1 MGREQQYRA
10 PEVCRLAGITYR
22 QLDYWARN
30 GSLKPSIRLSGG
42 SGTNRLYSSDDVKKA
57 RVLAEL
63 LNLGIRHRDVARL
76 LADPKGMIQELIDQ
90 LEAVQRHYDNSPEQL
105 ASV

>member
-1 MGREQQYRA
+1 MPLEQEYRA

-30 GSLKPSIRLSGG
+30 GSLKPSIRDCDG
-42 SGTNRLYSSDDVKKA
+42 SGTQRLYSSDDVKKA
-57 RVLAEL
+57 QVLAEL

-76 LADPKGMIQELIDQ
+76 LDDPKGTIQELIDQ
-90 LEAVQRHYDNSPEQL
+90 LEAVQKHYDDSLEIL
-105 ASV
+105 AGV

>member
-1 MGREQQYRA
+1 MGRERQYRA
-10 PEVCRLAGITYR
+10 AEVCRLAGITYR

-30 GSLKPSIRLSGG
+30 GSLRPSISDCDG

-57 RVLAEL
+57 RAAGRLVH
-63 LNLGIRHRDVARL
+63 LGFRWVPPL
-76 LADPKGMIQELIDQ
+76 QADPKGMIAELIDQ
-90 LEAVQRHYDNSPEQL
+90 LEAVQKHYEDSFEQL

>member
-1 MGREQQYRA
+1 MPLEQEYRA

-30 GSLKPSIRLSGG
+30 GSLKPSIRDSDG
-42 SGTNRLYSSDDVKKA
+42 SGTSRIYSSDDVKKA
-57 RVLAEL
+57 QVLAEL
-63 LNLGIRHRDVARL
+63 LGLGIRHPDVERL
-76 LADPKGMIQELIDQ
+76 LADPKGEIQELIDQ
-90 LEAVQRHYDNSPEQL
+90 LEAVQRRYDNSPEKL